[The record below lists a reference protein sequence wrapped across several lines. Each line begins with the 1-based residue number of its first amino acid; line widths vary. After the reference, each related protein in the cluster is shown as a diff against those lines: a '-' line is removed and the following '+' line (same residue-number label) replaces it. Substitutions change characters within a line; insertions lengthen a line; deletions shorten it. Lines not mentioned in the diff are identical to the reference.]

1 MAENQTNDDTVA
13 MTRWQLNGQEVE
25 SPTGM
30 TIMEAAKE
38 HGIEIPCF
46 CYHPGLSIAGNCR
59 ICMVESNRS
68 PKPVISCSEKI
79 ADGLEIETESELAV
93 SSRNSVME
101 FQLINHPLDCPVCDK
116 AGECTLQDHSYKH
129 GPDRS
134 RFVEDKNIRHTK
146 ELGPTISIWGNRC
159 IVCTRCIRFCDEIS
173 GTSELCIVERG
184 DRSVVDVFPEIPID
198 NQMAGNTVDICPVGA
213 LISHDFKYEA
223 RVWNMDRKDS
233 VCGGCSRGCNV
244 EVETLDGFV
253 KRLMPRENLEVNDWW
268 MCDEGRYGWRHLYAD
283 DRLTQATQDGAS
295 LADDSATA
303 ALEQLLC
310 DSGPVAFL
318 IDPYL
323 TCEEMHLVQGL
334 AASRPG
340 SSVGGWLPEDGNAA
354 SFPSGFTISAAKYPN
369 RAGAEHIFGDQVFG
383 DDAKEL
389 QKSLVSSDFTTV
401 VAFCGGH
408 LPNGPGES
416 WAKALSST
424 PTRILF
430 SVKNGPWLEG
440 ASLVLPATAPIEKE
454 GTWINEDGRLQRTRS
469 CWNPGTEP
477 FSVELVRLQTLQ
489 NALGIRGRN
498 LSSAGIFRELAATH
512 DSFAG
517 HNHSDLGSPGLL
529 LSQRPAGISMD
540 GGSE

>member
-1 MAENQTNDDTVA
+1 MANNPTNDSAVS
-13 MTRWQLNGQEVE
+13 MTKWQLNGQEVE
-25 SPTGM
+25 NHAGM

-68 PKPVISCSEKI
+68 HKPVISCSERI
-79 ADGLEIETESELAV
+79 AEGLEIETDSEVAV
-93 SSRNSVME
+93 DARNSVME

-116 AGECTLQDHSYKH
+116 SGECVLQDHSYAH

-146 ELGPTISIWGNRC
+146 ELGPDISIWGNRC
-159 IVCTRCIRFCDEIS
+159 IVCTRCVRFCDEIS

-198 NQMAGNTVDICPVGA
+198 NQLAGNTVDICPVGA

-223 RVWNMDRKDS
+223 RVWNMDRIDS
-233 VCGGCSRGCNV
+233 VCGGCSRGCNI

-253 KRLMPRENLEVNDWW
+253 KRLIPRENLDVNDWW

-283 DRLTQATQDGAS
+283 DRITQATRDGAEQT
-295 LADDSATA
+295 DSAATD
-303 ALEQLLC
+303 ALEELLSE
-310 DSGPVAFL
+310 SGPVAFL
-318 IDPYL
+318 IDPFL
-323 TCEEMHLVQGL
+323 TCEELHLVQGL

-340 SSVGGWLPEDGNAA
+340 SKVGGWLPADGTAA
-354 SFPSGFTISAAKYPN
+354 SFPSGFQISAAKYPN
-369 RAGAEHIFGDQVFG
+369 RSGAEQVFGDQVFG
-383 DDAKEL
+383 DDAKQL
-389 QKSLVSSDFTTV
+389 QKSLLSNGFDTV
-401 VAFCGGH
+401 IAFCGGH
-408 LPNGPGES
+408 QSTGPGDS
-416 WAKALSST
+416 WTQALANT
-424 PTRILF
+424 ATRIVF
-430 SVKNGPWLEG
+430 SVMNGPWLEG

-469 CWNPGTEP
+469 CWNPGTDP
-477 FSVELVRLQTLQ
+477 FAVELVRLQALQ
-489 NALGIRGRN
+489 HALGLRGRS
-498 LSSAGIFRELAATH
+498 LSAAGVFRELAAANTAF
-512 DSFAG
+512 SG

-529 LSQRPAGISMD
+529 LSERPAAVASD
-540 GGSE
+540 GGTE